1 MIAFDSRNRRK
12 NGPIGGVSQR
22 VEEEAP
28 RKPRGPCILLEVIH
42 IRAIPADSEN
52 QVAA

>member
-1 MIAFDSRNRRK
+1 MGLLVVFPS
-12 NGPIGGVSQR
+12 GW
-22 VEEEAP
+22 EEEAP